1 MAHCSTYII
10 GKYTPNLLT
19 SKMDLIVPETAVC
32 GEYVAGSPCRISIV
46 AWRDRKTG
54 PEHSLAMCAC
64 RGHDCRFMVYTV
76 GFTQFARKKIDVD
89 VEASGVLQAVKDA
102 EENKLWP
109 EISGA
114 EGLGV
119 RGTQK
124 GYILKILTLFGLFNP
139 SQVPQIAFKL
149 DIPVTALKASLS
161 TCTKPFKR
169 QAWGAVAIALIGQ
182 LKVSALTILKLLEC
196 GRLTHLWG
204 RSVLWKSERSGV
216 F

>member
-1 MAHCSTYII
+1 MAKYSPFIVGEYI
-10 GKYTPNLLT
+10 PNLLT
-19 SKMDLIVPETAVC
+19 SKMDLIIPATAVC
-32 GEYVAGSPCRISIV
+32 VQYVSGSPCKISIA

-54 PEHSLAMCAC
+54 PKHPLAMCAC
-64 RGHDCRFMVYTV
+64 RSHACRFMAYPS
-76 GFTQFARKKIDVD
+76 GFSPFSREKIDGG

-102 EENKLWP
+102 EENRLWP

-139 SQVPQIAFKL
+139 SQVPQIAIKL
-149 DIPVTALKASLS
+149 DIPVTALKASFS

-169 QAWGAVAIALIGQ
+169 QAWGAVAMALIRQ
-182 LKVSALTILKLLEC
+182 LKVSALTILKLMEC